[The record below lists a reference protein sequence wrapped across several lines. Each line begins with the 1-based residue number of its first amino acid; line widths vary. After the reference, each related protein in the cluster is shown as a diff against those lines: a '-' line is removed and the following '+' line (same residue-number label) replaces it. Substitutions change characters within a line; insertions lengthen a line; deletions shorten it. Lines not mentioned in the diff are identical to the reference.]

1 MPATRT
7 RRTATRTTRTKEP
20 AKPSLGLPRHKK
32 NSRLSDKARKA
43 FAQQVVAAYTGEQQ
57 GAIHQIANE
66 TGRSY
71 GMIHRLLSQEGVRFR
86 PRGGKPPGAAT
97 EAAK

>member
-32 NSRLSDKARKA
+32 NSRLSDKERKV

-57 GAIHQIANE
+57 GAIRQIADE

-71 GMIHRLLSQEGVRFR
+71 GMIHRLLSQAGVRFR
-86 PRGGKPPGAAT
+86 PRGGKPAGAAA
-97 EAAK
+97 EAAE

>member
-1 MPATRT
+1 MPVTRT

-32 NSRLSDKARKA
+32 NSRLSDKERRK
-43 FAQQVVAAYTGEQQ
+43 FAQQAVAAYNGKQQ
-57 GAIHQIANE
+57 GSIRQIADE

-71 GMIHRLLSQEGVRFR
+71 GMIHRLLSQEGVCFR
-86 PRGGKPPGAAT
+86 PRGGKPAGAAA
-97 EAAK
+97 EAAE

>member
-7 RRTATRTTRTKEP
+7 QGSAARTPRTKP
-20 AKPSLGLPRHKK
+20 ARQSLGLPRHKK
-32 NSRLSDKARKA
+32 NSRLSDKERKV
-43 FAQQVVAAYTGEQQ
+43 FAQQVAAAYTGEQQ
-57 GAIHQIANE
+57 GAIRQIADE

-86 PRGGKPPGAAT
+86 PRGGKPASAAPQ
-97 EAAK
+97 AAE